1 MGNKQRKVVITIQPK
16 HKNKSF
22 ADLSLKQ
29 KDWMACQFR
38 ELYTSYLQKH
48 KKHPN
53 NAECQ
58 EILVEAYNKIQNRG
72 IIISFH
78 AVKVAFSAK
87 LPKYRKIQII
97 EGE

>member
-1 MGNKQRKVVITIQPK
+1 MHDKLKEEVVIIQPK

-29 KDWMACQFR
+29 KDWMACLFR

-78 AVKVAFSAK
+78 EVKVAFCAK
-87 LPKYRKIQII
+87 LPRYRKIQIN
-97 EGE
+97 E